1 MNVDHTVSI
10 CGQASLNQL
19 IINSDVLGVERSA
32 NLIADQI
39 LPTNWET
46 KDVEPIVVDEM
57 LHLSG
62 TVGIALGCQW
72 WCDTRCGVRSLCVTA
87 TEIKTGDVDT
97 S

>member
-19 IINSDVLGVERSA
+19 IINGDVLGVERAA
-32 NLIADQI
+32 NLVADQI
-39 LPTNWET
+39 LPTNWEA
-46 KDVEPIVVDEM
+46 KDVEAIVVDEM

-62 TVGIALGCQW
+62 TVGIALGCQG
-72 WCDTRCGVRSLCVTA
+72 WCYTRCGVRSLSVTT
-87 TEIKTGDVDT
+87 TEIETGDVDT